1 MGKIKIGLIILGSI
15 ALVGLVVAG
24 IVAAIPNPA
33 ERGWAIVEPSG
44 QLVKVPKEASDS
56 SPVIERVIADTTSEE
71 AIQDLQSK
79 GCTVIHRLSDAT
91 ALECPAGVVPILNV
105 REDRKFYI
113 VDLEADQQ
121 INADDVWAQGID
133 GTGVTVA
140 VLDTGVQADHEE
152 LFGSIAGCVSFVPTE
167 TTCEDLNGHGTHV
180 AGIITANGIDKN
192 IVGSNDATGV
202 APGASVYMLK
212 VCNADGI
219 CYESDMMAAMEYA
232 VNNSIGKVMSIS
244 IGGGNYSGE
253 NCDTD
258 TLAVKVNWVVSNG
271 ITVAAAAGNDQF
283 FVSSPACASGAIA
296 VGAVDKTGLMA
307 SWSNFGPSLDIVA
320 PGVDILSSYSC
331 LAPGAEDCTKTWYAL
346 MSGTSMSTP
355 MVSGTAALMLD
366 ANSSLTVDEIKTALY
381 STADPINPDSV
392 CYGVVRQRGAA
403 VWVGVVPCSSDNSG
417 AGIVDAYG
425 AANYY
430 VPTVAC
436 SLDAECDDVNPC
448 TADVCEN
455 PGAVNAYCSNTA
467 VADGITCDDGK
478 FCTVNDICTAGVC
491 GGVAKDCSDVI
502 ACTVDSCDETVDA
515 CVNTPNNALCD
526 DGVYCNGA
534 ETCSATLGCQA
545 GTSINCND
553 DNECTTD
560 TCNESLKACENI
572 KVADDTTCTDG
583 VCCSGICQIGITTCP
598 TAVKCWSGTNLYL
611 YRTATADQAK
621 KFCKC
626 AQGSYGYK
634 SYKYNRSTK
643 IVYQYLDTTDDT
655 TWDVTSLSS
664 SGPIYSVTCTDGKAY
679 PTNLDYYY
687 PK

>member
-1 MGKIKIGLIILGSI
+1 MGKIKIGLIILGSMT
-15 ALVGLVVAG
+15 LVGLVVAG
-24 IVAAIPNPA
+24 IVVAIPTNPA
-33 ERGWAIVEPSG
+33 GRLPAKVIPAEIFVEVPEEAI
-44 QLVKVPKEASDS
+44 DS
-56 SPVIERVIADTTSEE
+56 SPVIDRVIAGTASEE

-91 ALECPAGVVPILNV
+91 ALKCPAGVVPTLNV

-133 GTGVTVA
+133 GTGVAVA

-152 LFGSIAGCVSFVPTE
+152 LLGSIAGCVSFVPTE

-180 AGIITANGIDKN
+180 TGIITANGVNEIT
-192 IVGSNDATGV
+192 NDYGYTSPNWATGV

-232 VNNSIGKVMSIS
+232 VSSTTAKVMSIS

-258 TLAVKVNWVVSNG
+258 TLAAKVNWVVSNG

-283 FVSSPACASGAIA
+283 FVSSPACASGVIA

-307 SWSNFGPSLDIVA
+307 KWSNFGPSLDIVA
-320 PGVDILSSYSC
+320 PGVSILSSYSC
-331 LAPGAEDCTKTWYAL
+331 LAPGAGGDCASTWYAW
-346 MSGTSMSTP
+346 MPGTSMSTP
-355 MVSGTAALMLD
+355 MVSGTVALMLD

-403 VWVGVVPCSSDNSG
+403 VWIGVVECTSDNYG

-430 VPTVAC
+430 PPPVTC
-436 SLDAECDDVNPC
+436 SSDGECDDGLYCDGAETCVSG
-448 TADVCEN
+448 VCQAGTPVDCAALSDQCN
-455 PGAVNAYCSNTA
+455 
-467 VADGITCDDGK
+467 DGVCDEATDSCLAQPKVDGTVCDDELYCNVGET
-478 FCTVNDICTAGVC
+478 CQAGVC
-491 GGVAKDCSDVI
+491 TGGSARNCDDSE
-502 ACTVDSCDETVDA
+502 ACTTDSCDETLDS
-515 CVNTPNNALCD
+515 CVNTWP
-526 DGVYCNGA
+526 V
-534 ETCSATLGCQA
+534 CSL
-545 GTSINCND
+545 I
-553 DNECTTD
+553 
-560 TCNESLKACENI
+560 
-572 KVADDTTCTDG
+572 TDG
-583 VCCSGICQIGITTCP
+583 CCGPECSLANDPDCAV
-598 TAVKCWSGTNLYL
+598 AVKCWSGTNLYL
-611 YRTATADQAK
+611 YRAADQAK

-664 SGPIYSVTCTDGKAY
+664 SGPVYSVTCTDGKAY